1 MPVTRE
7 WANQKSFVRKVHN
20 REVNEWFRDIGEN
33 ELLDNSTPR
42 KQAKKACLIQS
53 KDSQNMTLIKMLTF
67 RQLVQQTHLMT
78 NCYGIPIDSYQESVK
93 FRPQVHLFFRQDTA
107 AVSGNR
113 RPVEGQIGFRLINET
128 PASMTETKARVLA
141 TKIKNEL
148 AINNGYI
155 WKKGKLKC
163 IYKDLDNGLNLSI
176 LSRAEA
182 DGIEVINKVINVVGV
197 NYNSDYLRISEPKRN
212 SEPLPT
218 TSRLVYGK
226 LRPEPR
232 WRPTANVRFRYA
244 FLTVHG
250 LHKRIILVDR
260 SKTFL
265 DALEWA

>member
-7 WANQKSFVRKVHN
+7 WANQKSFLRKVHN
-20 REVNEWFRDIGEN
+20 REVNEWFRDIGEH
-33 ELLDNSTPR
+33 EFLDNSTPR
-42 KQAKKACLIQS
+42 KQAKKACLILPQDS
-53 KDSQNMTLIKMLTF
+53 KNTTLIKMLTF

-78 NCYGIPIDSYQESVK
+78 NCYGIPYDSSQESVK
-93 FRPQVHLFFRQDTA
+93 FRPLVRLFFRQDTA
-107 AVSGNR
+107 EISGNR

-128 PASMTETKARVLA
+128 PASMTETKAKLLA

-148 AINNGYI
+148 AINNGFL

-163 IYKDLDNGLNLSI
+163 LYKDLDNGLNLSI

-182 DGIEVINKVINVVGV
+182 DGIEVIHKVIDVVGAH
-197 NYNSDYLRISEPKRN
+197 YNHDYLRISEPKRN
-212 SEPLPT
+212 SESNPT